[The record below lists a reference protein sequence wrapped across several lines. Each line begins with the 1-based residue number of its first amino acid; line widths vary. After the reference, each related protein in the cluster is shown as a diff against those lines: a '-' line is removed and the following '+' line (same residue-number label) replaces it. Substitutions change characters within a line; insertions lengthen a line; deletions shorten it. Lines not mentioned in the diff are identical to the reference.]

1 MTTSTTIFV
10 LVISNLVTWAIVHV
24 FLHAKLRLLFCF
36 FVLVNFYSL
45 IVCYMCVPCV
55 RFYNKYNVVVG
66 TLCSVAWW
74 VLEISEVLSCVRCR
88 WPLPSSASYHF
99 VFLRTAIWLR
109 YQVASGGVRDGLGG
123 SPKCRLAPHR
133 ETYWSRIRMWII
145 RNLQI
150 LIVSAVK
157 IYNVYKLLRLL
168 GDFIPRPPTGG
179 SPLNSSPLEMKI
191 PGAASASSKVW
202 SLSWRH
208 LVACLPFLQTK
219 SQCKD
224 QDQSML
230 QCQLRDRPNN

>member
-1 MTTSTTIFV
+1 MQCCMMGPR
-10 LVISNLVTWAIVHV
+10 NLW
-24 FLHAKLRLLFCF
+24 
-36 FVLVNFYSL
+36 
-45 IVCYMCVPCV
+45 
-55 RFYNKYNVVVG
+55 G
-66 TLCSVAWW
+66 TQLCSVWLTPAFLC
-74 VLEISEVLSCVRCR
+74 VLFVRC
-88 WPLPSSASYHF
+88 SCHF

-109 YQVASGGVRDGLGG
+109 YQVASGGVRHGLGG
-123 SPKCRLAPHR
+123 SPKCRLAPPPWNIQ
-133 ETYWSRIRMWII
+133 ESGGELSEICKCWSFLLSKYV
-145 RNLQI
+145 N
-150 LIVSAVK
+150 
-157 IYNVYKLLRLL
+157 NVYKLLRLL

-219 SQCKD
+219 SQRKD